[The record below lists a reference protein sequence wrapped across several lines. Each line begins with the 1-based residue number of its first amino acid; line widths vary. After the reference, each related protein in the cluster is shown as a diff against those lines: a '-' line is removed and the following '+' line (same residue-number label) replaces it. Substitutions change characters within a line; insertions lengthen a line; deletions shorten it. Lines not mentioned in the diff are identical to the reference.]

1 VAAIISTRNPWEV
14 GLGSPLLP
22 GSTHKR
28 RLKMLMADAV
38 VLGPAILGFSGV
50 VITGILRFKPNTN
63 GYMPKTLCDER
74 SSAIQKDVTEIK
86 ETQIRIFDRIDDL
99 VEGQSK

>member
-14 GLGSPLLP
+14 GLGSSLLP
-22 GSTHKR
+22 GPTHKR

-50 VITGILRFKPNTN
+50 VITGILRFKPSTN

-74 SSAIQKDVTEIK
+74 SGAIQGDIKEIK
-86 ETQIRIFDRIDDL
+86 EIQGKIFDEIREL
-99 VEGQSK
+99 RK